1 MDPLEF
7 RSVTDLEEITELS
20 DDDSLLLV
28 SNGTAKQIKK
38 TNAKLGGGATTI
50 YAAAESSEQ
59 SAIGVIAVG
68 AAPAGP
74 THLNLLDRDGNAVT
88 AQQVY
93 DAFMSGRV
101 LVNFGSDGGVAEM
114 TGIANITSTAGQV
127 VGFVAP
133 IGRTQ
138 YVIGE
143 AGE

>member
-50 YAAAESSEQ
+50 YSVDESSEQ
-59 SAIGVIAVG
+59 SASVSP
-68 AAPAGP
+68 AAAAGP
-74 THLNLLDRDGNAVT
+74 GHLNLLDGDGNAVT

-101 LVNFGSDGGVAEM
+101 LVNFGSYGGVAEM
-114 TGIANITSTAGQV
+114 TSIVNISGTTGQV
-127 VGFVAP
+127 VGFVAY
-133 IGRTQ
+133 IGNTR

-143 AGE
+143 VGE

>member
-7 RSVTDLEEITELS
+7 RSVTDLEEITELV

-28 SNGTAKQIKK
+28 SNGTAKRIKK

-50 YAAAESSEQ
+50 YSVNDSSEQ
-59 SAIGVIAVG
+59 SASVSPAAV
-68 AAPAGP
+68 AGP
-74 THLNLLDRDGNAVT
+74 AHLNLLDGDGNAVT

-101 LVNFGSDGGVAEM
+101 LVKFGSYGVAEM
-114 TGIANITSTAGQV
+114 TRITDITSTTGQV
-127 VGFVAP
+127 VSFLAYFGD
-133 IGRTQ
+133 TQ

-143 AGE
+143 GGK

>member
-28 SNGTAKQIKK
+28 SNGTAKRIKK

-50 YAAAESSEQ
+50 YSVDESSEQ
-59 SAIGVIAVG
+59 SASGGIAV
-68 AAPAGP
+68 AAVAGP
-74 THLNLLDRDGNAVT
+74 THLNLLDGDGNAVT

-93 DAFMSGRV
+93 NAFMSGRV
-101 LVNFGSDGGVAEM
+101 LVKFGSDSVGEM
-114 TGIANITSTAGQV
+114 ISIANITSTAGQV
-127 VGFVAP
+127 VGFVAYF
-133 IGRTQ
+133 GDTQ

-143 AGE
+143 GGK

>member
-28 SNGTAKQIKK
+28 SNGTAKRIKK

-50 YAAAESSEQ
+50 YSVDESSEQ
-59 SAIGVIAVG
+59 SVSVSPAISVG
-68 AAPAGP
+68 PAL
-74 THLNLLDRDGNAVT
+74 LNLLDGDGNAVT

-101 LVNFGSDGGVAEM
+101 LVVFGADAIGEM
-114 TGIANITSTAGQV
+114 TSVRGITGTTGQV
-127 VGFVAP
+127 VGFIAL
-133 IGRTQ
+133 IGDTE
-138 YVIGE
+138 YAIGE

>member
-50 YAAAESSEQ
+50 YSVDESSEQ
-59 SAIGVIAVG
+59 STSGGIAV
-68 AAPAGP
+68 AATAGP
-74 THLNLLDRDGNAVT
+74 AHLNLLDGDGNAVT

-93 DAFMSGRV
+93 NAFMSGRV
-101 LVNFGSDGGVAEM
+101 LVNFGSNGVAEM
-114 TGIANITSTAGQV
+114 TRITDITSTTGQV
-127 VGFVAP
+127 VSFLAYFGD
-133 IGRTQ
+133 TQ

-143 AGE
+143 VGE

>member
-1 MDPLEF
+1 MEPLEF
-7 RSVTDLEEITELS
+7 RSVTDLEEVAALA

-28 SNGTAKQIKK
+28 RNGTAKKIKK

-50 YAAAESSEQ
+50 YSANESSEQ
-59 SAIGVIAVG
+59 SVSVSPAIS
-68 AAPAGP
+68 AGP
-74 THLNLLDRDGNAVT
+74 AHLNLLDGDGNAVT

-93 DAFMSGRV
+93 DAFMSARV

-114 TGIANITSTAGQV
+114 ISIANITSTAGQV
-127 VGFVAP
+127 VGFVAY
-133 IGRTQ
+133 IGDTQ

>member
-28 SNGTAKQIKK
+28 RNGTAKQIKK

-50 YAAAESSEQ
+50 YSVDNSSEQ
-59 SAIGVIAVG
+59 SVSVSPAISAD
-68 AAPAGP
+68 P
-74 THLNLLDRDGNAVT
+74 TYLNLLDGDGNAVT

-114 TGIANITSTAGQV
+114 TSIANITSTTEQV
-127 VGFVAP
+127 VGFVAF
-133 IGRTQ
+133 IGNTQ

-143 AGE
+143 VGE

>member
-7 RSVTDLEEITELS
+7 RSVTDLEEITELV

-28 SNGTAKQIKK
+28 SNGTAKRIKK

-50 YAAAESSEQ
+50 YSVNDSSEQ
-59 SAIGVIAVG
+59 SASVSP
-68 AAPAGP
+68 AAAAGP
-74 THLNLLDRDGNAVT
+74 AHLNLLDGDGNAVT

-101 LVNFGSDGGVAEM
+101 LVKFGSYGVAEM
-114 TGIANITSTAGQV
+114 TRITDITSTTGQV
-127 VGFVAP
+127 VSFVAYF
-133 IGRTQ
+133 GDTR

>member
-50 YAAAESSEQ
+50 YSVDESSEQ
-59 SAIGVIAVG
+59 SASVSPAVE
-68 AAPAGP
+68 AGP
-74 THLNLLDRDGNAVT
+74 AHLNLLNGDGNAVT

-101 LVNFGSDGGVAEM
+101 LVKFGSYGVAEM
-114 TGIANITSTAGQV
+114 TRITDITSTTGQV
-127 VGFVAP
+127 VSFVAYF
-133 IGRTQ
+133 GDTR

>member
-50 YAAAESSEQ
+50 YSVDESSEQ
-59 SAIGVIAVG
+59 SASVSPAVE
-68 AAPAGP
+68 AGP
-74 THLNLLDRDGNAVT
+74 AHLNLLNGDGNAVT

-101 LVNFGSDGGVAEM
+101 LVVFGADAIGEM
-114 TGIANITSTAGQV
+114 TSVRDITGTTGQV
-127 VGFVAP
+127 VDFIAL
-133 IGRTQ
+133 IGNTE

>member
-20 DDDSLLLV
+20 DDDRLLLV

-50 YAAAESSEQ
+50 YSVDNSSEQ
-59 SAIGVIAVG
+59 SASGGIAVL
-68 AAPAGP
+68 AVSTDPI
-74 THLNLLDRDGNAVT
+74 HLNLLDGDGNAVT

-114 TGIANITSTAGQV
+114 TSIPLINGTIEQV
-127 VGFVAP
+127 VGFVAF
-133 IGRTQ
+133 IGNTR

-143 AGE
+143 VGE

>member
-50 YAAAESSEQ
+50 YSVDESSEQ
-59 SAIGVIAVG
+59 STSGGIAV
-68 AAPAGP
+68 AATAGP
-74 THLNLLDRDGNAVT
+74 AHLNLLDGDGNAVT

-114 TGIANITSTAGQV
+114 TSIPLINGTTEQV
-127 VGFVAP
+127 VGFVAF
-133 IGRTQ
+133 IGNTR

-143 AGE
+143 VGE

>member
-50 YAAAESSEQ
+50 YSVDESSEQ
-59 SAIGVIAVG
+59 SASVS
-68 AAPAGP
+68 PAISTGP
-74 THLNLLDRDGNAVT
+74 AHLNLLDGDGNAVT

-93 DAFMSGRV
+93 NAFMSGRV
-101 LVNFGSDGGVAEM
+101 LVNFGSNGVAEM
-114 TGIANITSTAGQV
+114 TRITDITSTTGQV
-127 VGFVAP
+127 VSFLACFGD
-133 IGRTQ
+133 TQ

-143 AGE
+143 VGE

>member
-28 SNGTAKQIKK
+28 SDGTAKQIKK

-50 YAAAESSEQ
+50 YSVDESSEQ
-59 SAIGVIAVG
+59 STSGGIAV
-68 AAPAGP
+68 AAVAGP
-74 THLNLLDRDGNAVT
+74 AHLNLLDGDGNAVT

-101 LVNFGSDGGVAEM
+101 LVNFSSNGVVAEM
-114 TGIANITSTAGQV
+114 TSIADITSTAGQV
-127 VGFVAP
+127 VGFATS
-133 IGRTQ
+133 IGETR

-143 AGE
+143 VGE

>member
-50 YAAAESSEQ
+50 YSVDESSEQ
-59 SAIGVIAVG
+59 SVSVSPAISVG
-68 AAPAGP
+68 PA
-74 THLNLLDRDGNAVT
+74 HLNLLDGDGNAVT

-93 DAFMSGRV
+93 NAFMSGRV
-101 LVNFGSDGGVAEM
+101 LVNFGSNGVAEM
-114 TGIANITSTAGQV
+114 TRITDITSTTGQV
-127 VGFVAP
+127 VSFLAYFGD
-133 IGRTQ
+133 TQ

-143 AGE
+143 VGE

>member
-50 YAAAESSEQ
+50 YSVDESSEQ
-59 SAIGVIAVG
+59 SASVSPAIS
-68 AAPAGP
+68 AGP
-74 THLNLLDRDGNAVT
+74 THLNLLNGDGNAVT

-93 DAFMSGRV
+93 DAFVSGRV
-101 LVNFGSDGGVAEM
+101 LVVFGADAIGEM
-114 TGIANITSTAGQV
+114 TSVRDITGTTGQV
-127 VGFVAP
+127 VDFIAL
-133 IGRTQ
+133 IGDTE

-143 AGE
+143 VGE

>member
-50 YAAAESSEQ
+50 YSVDESSGQSASVSPAAE
-59 SAIGVIAVG
+59 
-68 AAPAGP
+68 AGP
-74 THLNLLDRDGNAVT
+74 THLNLLDGDGNAVT

-101 LVNFGSDGGVAEM
+101 LVVFDADAIGEM
-114 TGIANITSTAGQV
+114 TSVRDITGTTGQV
-127 VGFVAP
+127 VDFIAL
-133 IGRTQ
+133 IGNTE

>member
-50 YAAAESSEQ
+50 YSVNGSSEQ
-59 SAIGVIAVG
+59 SASGGIAV
-68 AAPAGP
+68 AAVGGSA
-74 THLNLLDRDGNAVT
+74 HLNLLDGDGNAVT

-114 TGIANITSTAGQV
+114 TSIANITSTAGQV
-127 VGFVAP
+127 VGFVAS
-133 IGRTQ
+133 IGHTQ

>member
-50 YAAAESSEQ
+50 YSVNESSEQ
-59 SAIGVIAVG
+59 SASVSPAIS
-68 AAPAGP
+68 AGP
-74 THLNLLDRDGNAVT
+74 AHLDLLDGNGNAVT

-101 LVNFGSDGGVAEM
+101 LVVLGEGVIGEM
-114 TGIANITSTAGQV
+114 TIIRDITGTTGQIVVFIAR
-127 VGFVAP
+127 
-133 IGRTQ
+133 IGNTE
-138 YVIGE
+138 YIIGE

>member
-50 YAAAESSEQ
+50 YSVDESSEQ
-59 SAIGVIAVG
+59 SASVSPTG
-68 AAPAGP
+68 AGP
-74 THLNLLDRDGNAVT
+74 AHLNLLDRNGNTVT

-101 LVNFGSDGGVAEM
+101 LVNFGSYGGVAEM
-114 TGIANITSTAGQV
+114 TSIANIASAAGQV
-127 VGFVAP
+127 VSFLAYFGD
-133 IGRTQ
+133 TQ

>member
-50 YAAAESSEQ
+50 YSVDESSEQ
-59 SAIGVIAVG
+59 SASVSSAIVVSR
-68 AAPAGP
+68 P
-74 THLNLLDRDGNAVT
+74 TSLNLLDGDGNAVT

-101 LVNFGSDGGVAEM
+101 LVVFGADAIGEM
-114 TGIANITSTAGQV
+114 TSVRDITGTTGQV
-127 VGFVAP
+127 VAFIAL
-133 IGRTQ
+133 IGNTE

>member
-50 YAAAESSEQ
+50 YSVDESSEQ
-59 SAIGVIAVG
+59 SVSVSP
-68 AAPAGP
+68 AASAGP
-74 THLNLLDRDGNAVT
+74 THLNLLDGDGNAVT

-93 DAFMSGRV
+93 DAFRSGRV
-101 LVNFGSDGGVAEM
+101 LVNFGSNGVVAEM
-114 TGIANITSTAGQV
+114 ISIANIASTAGQV
-127 VGFVAP
+127 VGFVAS
-133 IGRTQ
+133 IGETQ

>member
-50 YAAAESSEQ
+50 YSVDESSEQ
-59 SAIGVIAVG
+59 SVSVSPAIS
-68 AAPAGP
+68 AGP
-74 THLNLLDRDGNAVT
+74 AHLNLLDGDGNAVT

-101 LVNFGSDGGVAEM
+101 LVNFGSDGGVSEM
-114 TGIANITSTAGQV
+114 TSIPLINGTTGQV
-127 VGFVAP
+127 VGFVAY
-133 IGRTQ
+133 IGNTQ

-143 AGE
+143 VGE